1 LQAAARRR
9 LGAVNDPPGILSQ
22 LRAGTPSSRRQEK
35 RQRREQEG
43 QAAGVI
49 GDVAHPGATL
59 AEEGTAQ
66 TDENPATAN
75 TVAPTAIPHAFVG
88 RSTTAATPHA
98 STEAITASGTAAS
111 RKGSW
116 RPPMVAPKCTID
128 AITSIAALAAIR
140 PAMSVSVG
148 RSWEGV
154 SCPGV
159 VAGDAGWDM
168 RSLSRPRV
176 MASSGG
182 VRGGSRCAQR
192 KGPAHGRPLRSKSL
206 SSRLTRAG
214 KRCKYREVVW
224 SGPRHPRRTLGP
236 PLASPRPATVDWWPG
251 P

>member
-1 LQAAARRR
+1 
-9 LGAVNDPPGILSQ
+9 
-22 LRAGTPSSRRQEK
+22 
-35 RQRREQEG
+35 
-43 QAAGVI
+43 
-49 GDVAHPGATL
+49 
-59 AEEGTAQ
+59 
-66 TDENPATAN
+66 
-75 TVAPTAIPHAFVG
+75 
-88 RSTTAATPHA
+88 
-98 STEAITASGTAAS
+98 
-111 RKGSW
+111 
-116 RPPMVAPKCTID
+116 MVAPKCTID

-192 KGPAHGRPLRSKSL
+192 KGPAHGRPFRSKSL

-224 SGPRHPRRTLGP
+224 SGPRPSAEDSWPSTRVP
-236 PLASPRPATVDWWPG
+236 PSCDGGLVAGALELASPTAQALPDGSRHLGDPSDVWALLPSQDDLSELGRQAHDSICYTACRPH
-251 P
+251 